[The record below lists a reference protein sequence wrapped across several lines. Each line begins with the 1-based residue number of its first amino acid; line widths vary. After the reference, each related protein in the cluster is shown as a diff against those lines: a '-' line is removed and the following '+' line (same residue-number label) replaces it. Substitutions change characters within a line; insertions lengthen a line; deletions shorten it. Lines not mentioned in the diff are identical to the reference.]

1 MFVVTKKVI
10 STNKIISDLT
20 SKFKDLYQQKPTKAY
35 FAPGRINLI
44 GEHTDYNGGYVF
56 PCAISLGTYALVTP
70 KTDNQVK
77 IYSTNFSD
85 TGINTF
91 PLDDLNINRD
101 DGWIN
106 YPKGMFKAF
115 ADKGHQLDHQLD
127 HGFNIL
133 IYGNLP
139 DGSGLSSSAS
149 IEMLF
154 GKILNDQFGDVF
166 SGPEL
171 AKLGQHVENTDIGV
185 NSGIM
190 DQYAVEMGQKNTAIL
205 LDTNTMKSDLV
216 PIKLGNYKIVIMNT
230 NKKRGLKD
238 SKYNER
244 RKECEEALAL
254 VNKVADFSSFGA
266 MSNDEFDE
274 YTYTINN
281 ATLLKRARHAVSE
294 NQRTLRAVKALR
306 NNAVD
311 EFGRLMNASH
321 ISLEYDYEV
330 TGPNLDTLVHEAW
343 KNGAIGAR
351 MTGAGFGGCAIAIV
365 PADQID
371 RFTKNVGDTYN
382 YRFGYDADFY
392 IANIAD
398 GPREIQI

>member
-1 MFVVTKKVI
+1 MEDGTKK
-10 STNKIISDLT
+10 T
-20 SKFKDLYQQKPTKAY
+20 SKQIMEELKNDFTNMYKNNPTKGY
-35 FAPGRINLI
+35 FSPGRINLI

-56 PCAISLGTYALVTP
+56 PCAISLGTYAVLKKRDDMIV
-70 KTDNQVK
+70 N
-77 IYSTNFSD
+77 IASENFKD
-85 TGINTF
+85 TGIKSFN
-91 PLDDLNINRD
+91 LDNLEYDKN
-101 DGWIN
+101 DGWLS

-115 ADKGHQLDHQLD
+115 ADQGHKLQ
-127 HGFNIL
+127 HGFDIL

-154 GKILNDQFGDVF
+154 GKILNSEFNDVE
-166 SGPEL
+166 SGVEL
-171 AKLGQHVENTDIGV
+171 AQLGQKVENDYIGV

-190 DQYAVEMGQKNTAIL
+190 DQFAVEMGREGYAIL
-205 LDTNTMKSDLV
+205 LDTNTLKSELA

-244 RKECEEALAL
+244 RSECEQALKL
-254 VNKVADFSSFGA
+254 INQVADFTSFGA
-266 MSNDEFDE
+266 MSNEEFDE
-274 YTYTINN
+274 YNYAIDD
-281 ATLLKRARHAVSE
+281 ATLIKRARHAVSE
-294 NQRTLRAVKALR
+294 NQRTLRAITALKQ
-306 NNAVD
+306 NALD

-330 TGPNLDTLVHEAW
+330 TGPNLDTLVHSAW

-365 PADQID
+365 PDDKIES
-371 RFTKNVGDTYN
+371 FKEHVGKTYKAK
-382 YRFGYDADFY
+382 FGYDADFY
-392 IANIAD
+392 IANISD
-398 GPREIQI
+398 GPQEIKL

>member
-1 MFVVTKKVI
+1 MTKKVI

-70 KTDNQVK
+70 RTDNQVK
-77 IYSTNFSD
+77 IYSTNFSE

-91 PLDDLNINRD
+91 QLDDLNINRD

-115 ADKGHQLDHQLD
+115 SDKGYQLD

-154 GKILNDQFGDVF
+154 GKILNDQFGDIF
-166 SGPEL
+166 SGSEL